1 MTAEKTWLER
11 YVDERMCEHEES
23 IGLREL
29 NKVGREAGQ
38 LRDHKVVELSIGSP
52 RSRSVETEPMTKST
66 SLQVPTSLAELA
78 DRQAVPLSSITCKPA
93 FFLSYR
99 MDPRS

>member
-66 SLQVPTSLAELA
+66 SPSGSNIACGIGETGKLCP
-78 DRQAVPLSSITCKPA
+78 
-93 FFLSYR
+93 YR
-99 MDPRS
+99 L